1 MEEDI
6 SQVNFVVQKVRTSRY
21 VYEYKNVW
29 DPVNKRSKPLYR
41 IPVGKVIGDKI
52 VLNDEYL
59 QKRPNL
65 KQGDIVLA
73 GTKAVLASR
82 LTQSI
87 QDLFEFKEF
96 LGNIVWVED
105 VDHFAMFYR
114 KLGAEIKA
122 AEDGLDIKLCGMR
135 LRVMQRTSGPQ
146 PFEDSKPCSFY
157 FDIATESNILALSSQ
172 LHAKGLHNELIEI
185 LIPGGEAVRAV
196 LLKDPANNQ
205 IILKKQNYVR

>member
-1 MEEDI
+1 MVEDI

-21 VYEYKNVW
+21 VYEYKDVW

-52 VLNDEYL
+52 VLNEDYL

-96 LGNIVWVED
+96 LGNIVWVDD
-105 VDHFAMFYR
+105 VDNFAMFYR
-114 KLGAEIKA
+114 KLGAEIKN
-122 AEDGLDIKLCGMR
+122 AEDGLDIKLCGIR
-135 LRVMQRTSGPQ
+135 LRVMPRTAGPQ
-146 PFEDSKPCSFY
+146 PLEEAKPCSFY
-157 FDIATESNILALSSQ
+157 FDISTENNILALSCQ
-172 LHAKGLHNELIEI
+172 LHSKGLHNELIEI
-185 LIPGGEAVRAV
+185 FVPGEEPVRAV
-196 LLKDPANNQ
+196 LLRDPANNQ
-205 IILKKQNYVR
+205 IILKKQSYVR